1 MNNETGFTLT
11 ELLIAMAIGAILATI
26 AYPSYQEHV
35 RKSYRSEAQSL
46 LMDIAS
52 RQEKFFTE
60 NNRYAVNL
68 STLNFSSNTVS
79 SDTGRYTASITASTN
94 TTFTAQAAPSS
105 KGGQN
110 QDSCA
115 TFSLNELG
123 VHSVSGTDNRC
134 W

>member
-1 MNNETGFTLT
+1 MDNEKGFTLT
-11 ELLIAMAIGAILATI
+11 ELLIAIAISAILATI
-26 AYPSYQEHV
+26 AYPGYQDHV

-60 NNRYAVNL
+60 NNRYAANL
-68 STLNFSSNTVS
+68 STLNFATNTVS

-94 TTFTAQAAPSS
+94 TTFTVQASPSS
-105 KGGQN
+105 KGEQN
-110 QDSCA
+110 KDSCG

-123 VHSVSGTDNRC
+123 VHSVTGTNNRC